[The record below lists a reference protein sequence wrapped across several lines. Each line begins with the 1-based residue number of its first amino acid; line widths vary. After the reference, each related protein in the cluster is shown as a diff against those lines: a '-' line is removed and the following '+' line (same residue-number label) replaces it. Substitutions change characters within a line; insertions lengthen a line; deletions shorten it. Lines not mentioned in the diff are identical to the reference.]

1 MPGQE
6 KPNSILRA
14 ADILKCITEGMN
26 QSSIMADSLGLSRST
41 THRLLKTLQTAGFVF
56 QDPLNLHYNVGP
68 LIHYLADFS
77 ALNHQILSFCAVRE
91 MEKLRRATD
100 ETVALVIRVGLN
112 RMQLEEFPSLHPLKY
127 TAGKGFTAPIYAGS
141 TGKLLLTQMPHQEM
155 LQILDNLSFV
165 KVGPNTITERHD
177 IMKELEKVRRQ
188 GYAISYAE
196 IVPGSSSVA
205 VPIRHYSQPAA
216 LGVLGP
222 ESRMSNRMDDILNKT
237 KRAASAIE
245 RRLKKYK
252 PTKKQGKI

>member
-1 MPGQE
+1 MPEQE

-68 LIHYLADFS
+68 LIHHLADFS
-77 ALNHQILSFCAVRE
+77 ARSHQILSFCAVGE

-127 TAGKGFTAPIYAGS
+127 TAGNGYTAPIYAGS

-155 LQILDNLSFV
+155 LQILDNLSLV

-196 IVPGSSSVA
+196 IVPGSASIA
-205 VPIRHYSQPAA
+205 VPIRKYSQPVAMC
-216 LGVLGP
+216 VIGP
-222 ESRMSNRMDDILNKT
+222 QDRMSNRIDEILKKA
-237 KRAASAIE
+237 KRAASAID
-245 RRLKKYK
+245 RRLKDMKNK
-252 PTKKQGKI
+252 P